1 MLALALVL
9 VSAWEAVLAAELGGP
24 GSPVPAPTCLVRAG
38 TAWMGNDKAGRERE
52 PVDEPTL
59 LQESEPVTGSNRE
72 KKMFFFVW
80 GLKIYL

>member
-9 VSAWEAVLAAELGGP
+9 VSARVVVLEAELGGP
-24 GSPVPAPTCLVRAG
+24 GSPVPAPTCLVGAG

-59 LQESEPVTGSNRE
+59 LQESEPVTRSNE
-72 KKMFFFVW
+72 KK
-80 GLKIYL
+80 